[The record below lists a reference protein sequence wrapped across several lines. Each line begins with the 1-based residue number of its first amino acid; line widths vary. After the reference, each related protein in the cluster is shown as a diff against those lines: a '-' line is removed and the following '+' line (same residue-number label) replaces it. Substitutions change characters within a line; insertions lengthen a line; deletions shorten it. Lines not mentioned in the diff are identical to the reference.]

1 MTVILSIHTI
11 SIRTMALSQCAIPAA
26 ALIALSGCAVMTTNT
41 TYTSQSTQDGS
52 DLPHHAESITLTISA
67 AASLQ
72 NALGELQILFDQT
85 HPHIQIFYNWG
96 GSGTLQRQIEQ
107 GAPTDLFFSAS
118 QRQMNELNQKGLV
131 IPTSQQLLL
140 GNRLVLVTPSDS
152 KIRRF
157 QDLLTQENRNIAVGE
172 FETVPV
178 GEYAKATLVSQQ
190 LLKSLQPQFVFF
202 NNVRGV
208 LAAVESGHAEAGLV
222 YETDAKLSEKV
233 RIAAIAPPSTHP
245 PIQYPIAIL
254 QRSPQ
259 PEAAQQYIDF
269 LSTPE
274 AIAVFQRFGFKSST
288 TATVGR

>member
-1 MTVILSIHTI
+1 
-11 SIRTMALSQCAIPAA
+11 
-26 ALIALSGCAVMTTNT
+26 MTTNT
-41 TYTSQSTQDGS
+41 VHTAKPTQNDSTWTR
-52 DLPHHAESITLTISA
+52 HAETITLTISA

-72 NALGELQILFDQT
+72 NALSELQTLFEQT

-118 QRQMNELNQKGLV
+118 RQQMSELDQKGLV
-131 IPTSQQLLL
+131 LPASQQLLL
-140 GNRLVLVTPSDS
+140 SNRLVLVTPNDS
-152 KIRRF
+152 KIQRF
-157 QDLLTQENRNIAVGE
+157 QDLLKQESQNIAVGE

-178 GEYAKATLVSQQ
+178 GEYAKATLASQQ

-208 LAAVESGHAEAGLV
+208 LAAVENGHADAGLV

-233 RIAAIAPPSTHP
+233 RIAAIAPQSTHP

-269 LSTPE
+269 LDSPE
-274 AIAVFQRFGFKSST
+274 AIAIFQRFGFKPSM
-288 TATVGR
+288 TAPVEH